1 MINGRLTTSQRRSSD
16 GFISATGMFK
26 LAFPW
31 ALHEQEQAERD
42 YIKSLPSSSQDE
54 VAGNVWI
61 SETFGVFLRNL
72 EFTKHMLTHITST

>member
-1 MINGRLTTSQRRSSD
+1 
-16 GFISATGMFK
+16 MFK

-31 ALHEQEQAERD
+31 AQHEQEQAERD

-61 SETFGVFLRNL
+61 SETFGVFLK
-72 EFTKHMLTHITST
+72 EFNKHKLTHITST